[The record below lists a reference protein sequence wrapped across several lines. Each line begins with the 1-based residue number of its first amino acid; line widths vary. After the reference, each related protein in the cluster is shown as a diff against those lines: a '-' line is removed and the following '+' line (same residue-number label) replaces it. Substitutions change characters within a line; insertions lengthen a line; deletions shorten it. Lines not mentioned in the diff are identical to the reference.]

1 MALGDLVGET
11 GVGNSQNYIPP
22 GFLHGGLGIGGL
34 LPGSG
39 ILQPG
44 GGYGDVV
51 PPTPG
56 IVQPGGGTMHMGIL
70 GPQLPHL
77 RRLPGPGFGHAM
89 PLPDFNIGIQQP
101 IQQPDYSG
109 QFEDFGEKLGGFG
122 ETLGGYS
129 SQFDKFGEQLG
140 GLGEQMGG
148 YQDALGSFNEQMGGF
163 GKQFETVNN
172 KLDSMEKGIAG
183 LDQQLQTQQQPQQV
197 QQPQPRSFNP
207 YSNPF
212 GFGGFGGLGSLF
224 GRRY

>member
-1 MALGDLVGET
+1 MALDDLVGST
-11 GVGNSQNYIPP
+11 TQNGPMGNMFFGNIGGNS
-22 GFLHGGLGIGGL
+22 LGGYLGDGNH
-34 LPGSG
+34 S
-39 ILQPG
+39 ILQPAQPSVG
-44 GGYGDVV
+44 QY
-51 PPTPG
+51 PPSG
-56 IVQPGGGTMHMGIL
+56 IASIGNQL
-70 GPQLPHL
+70 PQLPHL
-77 RRLPGPGFGHAM
+77 RRLLPGDPGLGHVM
-89 PLPDFNIGIQQP
+89 PLPDPHNPRYMFG
-101 IQQPDYSG
+101 DLKTRMEG
-109 QFEDFGEKLGGFG
+109 FGEKLGGFG

-148 YQDALGSFNEQMGGF
+148 YQDALGSFNEQMGGM
-163 GKQFETVNN
+163 GQQFETVNN
-172 KLDSMEKGIAG
+172 KLDSVEKGIAG